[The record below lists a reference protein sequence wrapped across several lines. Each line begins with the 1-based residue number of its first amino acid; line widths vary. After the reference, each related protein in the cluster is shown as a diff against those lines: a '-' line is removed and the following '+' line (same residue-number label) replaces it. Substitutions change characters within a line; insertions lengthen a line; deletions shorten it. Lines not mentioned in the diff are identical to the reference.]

1 MRLTTLFVVT
11 YVTWLLLVFPY
22 DPSRGH
28 AGPWDTQGLL
38 LGLGAALLVSLLL
51 RNVFTRSPAKLWNP
65 VRWFWALV
73 YIPMLFYY
81 IIKANLEVA
90 YIVLHPE
97 LPIRPGI
104 VRVKTELKSE
114 SARTVLANSITL
126 TPGTFTVDVKPETG
140 EMFIHWLTVEAEGAD
155 EATERIVKRFEGL
168 LKKIF
173 D

>member
-65 VRWFWALV
+65 GV
-73 YIPMLFYY
+73 I
-81 IIKANLEVA
+81 
-90 YIVLHPE
+90 
-97 LPIRPGI
+97 
-104 VRVKTELKSE
+104 
-114 SARTVLANSITL
+114 L
-126 TPGTFTVDVKPETG
+126 TGRN
-140 EMFIHWLTVEAEGAD
+140 WS
-155 EATERIVKRFEGL
+155 
-168 LKKIF
+168 
-173 D
+173 